1 MGQVFLGRKA
11 IPLENRR
18 FTQFLFLSL
27 LPVLSLASEETSVE
41 EGMTRPSR
49 GQCDAGHVIP
59 PAVLVSISSV
69 PLHSVDRE
77 LGPIRSDSRSPAG
90 SLGSESGLLGPF
102 LLPTRLLG
110 PALPSSVL
118 SAAGPH
124 GRVGAGTVPCNPYP
138 RRGPPPASCPSVL
151 STMPP
156 LSDLC
161 QTPHLASL

>member
-1 MGQVFLGRKA
+1 MPATSSL
-11 IPLENRR
+11 P
-18 FTQFLFLSL
+18 LSL
-27 LPVLSLASEETSVE
+27 SPFHPSLCILLTGSW
-41 EGMTRPSR
+41 
-49 GQCDAGHVIP
+49 D
-59 PAVLVSISSV
+59 
-69 PLHSVDRE
+69 
-77 LGPIRSDSRSPAG
+77 RSDSRSPAG

-118 SAAGPH
+118 SAAGSH